1 MIDDRRRNDDDF
13 VGQVREALDQRGLAP
28 EIAQRLA
35 AARHRAVA
43 AIGVPIPHAPAT
55 WLPTSAL
62 AMTLLVVGL
71 LSVTI
76 DRGFAPPLEDLP
88 RLTAIEDMDLLM
100 NLEFVAWLD
109 TDNVDAG

>member
-1 MIDDRRRNDDDF
+1 MIDDRHPNDDDF
-13 VGQVREALDQRGLAP
+13 VGQVREALDRRGLAP

-35 AARHRAVA
+35 TARHRAIA
-43 AIGVPIPHAPAT
+43 AMDVTIPQVPER

-71 LSVTI
+71 LSVAI
-76 DRGFAPPLEDLP
+76 DRGIAPPLEDLP
-88 RLTAIEDMDLLM
+88 QLTAVEDMDLLM

-109 TDNVDAG
+109 SDNVDAG